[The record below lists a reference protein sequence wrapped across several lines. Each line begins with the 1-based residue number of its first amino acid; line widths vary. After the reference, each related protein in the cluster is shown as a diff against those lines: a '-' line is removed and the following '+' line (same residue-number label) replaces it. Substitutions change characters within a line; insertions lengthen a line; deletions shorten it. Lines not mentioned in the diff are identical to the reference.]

1 MLRIELNNKRVFNK
15 SIIAVLA
22 ESPELLGLDEDTF
35 NFLNNEVTSEKDV
48 FIVNDYPSSP
58 KENYDI
64 FFDDNYVGN
73 IILLKNQMTEF
84 WEIDILIFSEYRR
97 KGYAKIALDNLIN
110 LYPDRNWEA
119 NILSKNKSINVLQT
133 YFLDLGFEKVDHGM
147 FNSEKEIVYNY
158 QKSKDKI
165 ITVIASAYFE
175 PISDLLNNLLKRSN
189 GRVNDVQTSIVENG
203 YCVALCILLVACFES
218 YIMRDIYFK
227 KDAKIKT
234 PLQYL
239 RKYHNNFPYLEE
251 VTECYVIRDLL
262 LHNHIWEIEHSSIG
276 FKIIN
281 SSIMPFSGDTKFEDN
296 VDLSNRVTN
305 KLKLNIIPT
314 RINRTDV
321 KQVLKTIW
329 ESLNYFSTC
338 KDSEIYLTFIVV
350 IFDGRVHNFKEVY
363 EKFMERV

>member
-1 MLRIELNNKRVFNK
+1 MLRIELNNNRAFNK
-15 SIIAVLA
+15 SIVSVLA
-22 ESPELLGLDEDTF
+22 ESPELLGLDEKTF
-35 NFLNNEVTSEKDV
+35 NFLRDEVLSDKEIN
-48 FIVNDYPSSP
+48 IVNENPYSP

-64 FFDDNYVGN
+64 YVNDDYVGN
-73 IILLKNQMTEF
+73 IILLNNQVTEF
-84 WEIDILIFSEYRR
+84 WEIDVLIFPEFRR
-97 KGYAKIALDNLIN
+97 KGYAKNALDNLIN

-119 NILSKNKSINVLQT
+119 NILAKNKSINTLQS
-133 YFLDLGFEKVDHGM
+133 YFLELGFEKVVNGM
-147 FNSEKEIVYNY
+147 FNSQEEIVYNY

-239 RKYHNNFPYLEE
+239 KKYHTNFPYLAEI
-251 VTECYVIRDLL
+251 TECYVIRDLL

-281 SSIMPFSGDTKFEDN
+281 SSIMPFSGDIKFEDN
-296 VDLSNRVTN
+296 VDLSNRITN
-305 KLKLNIIPT
+305 RLKLNIIPT
-314 RINRTDV
+314 RINRIDV
-321 KQVLKTIW
+321 KQVLKVIW
-329 ESLNYFSTC
+329 ESLNYFSKC

-350 IFDGRVHNFKEVY
+350 VFEGRVHNFKEVY